1 VRDFLAA
8 RLPEHMIPSLFL
20 RLDTIPLNAH
30 GKIDRTAL
38 PKPDA
43 AKSLQEEP
51 VLAPR
56 TPVEQKVTEIVGS
69 LLQLERIGVE
79 ENFFMLGGHSLLGA
93 QLIARLRE
101 AFGVELHLRR
111 LFDAPTI
118 RNLAAEIERLVPARL
133 AAPRER
139 RGAEFSEA
147 AATPGRES

>member
-1 VRDFLAA
+1 
-8 RLPEHMIPSLFL
+8 
-20 RLDTIPLNAH
+20 
-30 GKIDRTAL
+30 
-38 PKPDA
+38 
-43 AKSLQEEP
+43 
-51 VLAPR
+51 
-56 TPVEQKVTEIVGS
+56 
-69 LLQLERIGVE
+69 
-79 ENFFMLGGHSLLGA
+79 MLGGHSLLGA